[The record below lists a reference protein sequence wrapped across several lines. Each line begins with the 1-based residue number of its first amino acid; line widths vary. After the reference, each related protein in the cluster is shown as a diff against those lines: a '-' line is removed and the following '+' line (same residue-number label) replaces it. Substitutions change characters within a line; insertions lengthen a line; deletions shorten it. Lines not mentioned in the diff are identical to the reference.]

1 MTPEIKNRIKSFI
14 WRTGAMTFVAVA
26 AYVTGLGDIYLIDW
40 KLLTNIAV
48 ITIIGLIVAEITKY
62 FNTK

>member
-1 MTPEIKNRIKSFI
+1 
-14 WRTGAMTFVAVA
+14 MTFVAIG

-48 ITIIGLIVAEITKY
+48 LTIIGLIVAEITKY
-62 FNTK
+62 FNTN